1 MSGGFPG
8 PGAGNEEVVF
18 KWRYA
23 VLGWLV
29 WEAGKRMLGQKVST
43 AAHR

>member
-1 MSGGFPG
+1 VS
-8 PGAGNEEVVF
+8 

-29 WEAGKRMLGQKVST
+29 WAVGKRMLKQKMS
-43 AAHR
+43 AATRR